1 MRTQQEGL
9 AQTVYINTNIHH
21 HFVELCYSSLS
32 FSIQLK
38 DHITHAVKSENA
50 DRATVTI

>member
-1 MRTQQEGL
+1 LIQ
-9 AQTVYINTNIHH
+9 AVYINPNIRQ

-32 FSIQLK
+32 FSIDLK
-38 DHITHAVKSENA
+38 DQITRAVKSENA